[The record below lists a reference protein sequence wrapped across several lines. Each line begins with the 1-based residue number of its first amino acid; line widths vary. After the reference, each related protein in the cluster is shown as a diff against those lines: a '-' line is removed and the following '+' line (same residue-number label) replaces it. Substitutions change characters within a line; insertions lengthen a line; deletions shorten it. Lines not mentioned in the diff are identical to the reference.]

1 MNEIDEMRI
10 RSQLVDVLRENRVQ
24 PLDATIILTDLSF
37 SILSLLPVEVRDE
50 LREVLK
56 GALDDTASFEEYAEG
71 SGRSSRRTWKCYGN
85 GG

>member
-24 PLDATIILTDLSF
+24 PLDATIILTGLSF
-37 SILSLLPVEVRDE
+37 SILSILPVEVRGE

-71 SGRSSRRTWKCYGN
+71 FREEFEKN
-85 GG
+85 MEM

>member
-37 SILSLLPVEVRDE
+37 SILSILPVEVRDE

-56 GALDDTASFEEYAEG
+56 GALDDTASFEGYAEG
-71 SGRSSRRTWKCYGN
+71 FREEFEKN
-85 GG
+85 MEM

>member
-37 SILSLLPVEVRDE
+37 SILSILPVEVRDE

-71 SGRSSRRTWKCYGN
+71 FREEFEKN
-85 GG
+85 MEM